1 MVEAGI
7 ENGEIRVY
15 KVTASVDCGQ
25 VVNPRIVED
34 QISGGILFGLTAAL
48 FGEITFNKGEVQQSN
63 FHDYRLLQMHQVPEV
78 VVDIVDS
85 DEAPTGVGEP
95 GVPPVIPALGNALF
109 ALTGKR
115 QRRLPLTA

>member
-1 MVEAGI
+1 M
-7 ENGEIRVY
+7 
-15 KVTASVDCGQ
+15 
-25 VVNPRIVED
+25 
-34 QISGGILFGLTAAL
+34 
-48 FGEITFNKGEVQQSN
+48 
-63 FHDYRLLQMHQVPEV
+63 QMHQTPEV

-85 DEAPTGVGEP
+85 EADPTGVGEP